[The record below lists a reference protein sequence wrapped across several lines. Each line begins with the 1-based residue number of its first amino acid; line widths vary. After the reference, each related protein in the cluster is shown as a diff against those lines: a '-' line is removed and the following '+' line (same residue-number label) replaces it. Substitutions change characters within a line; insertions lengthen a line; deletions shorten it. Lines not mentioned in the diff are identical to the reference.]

1 MDFFRDM
8 LEDLWESLKRMKFWQ
23 GLLFMVCL
31 QLVIVLL
38 AFLFLK

>member
-23 GLLFMVCL
+23 GLLFMIGL
-31 QLVIVLL
+31 QLVIALL
-38 AFLFLK
+38 AFQFLR